1 MDIYFLES
9 SSILNLAT
17 KVVLNAKSTET
28 EKKKK
33 NPDATGF
40 ITLLNLID

>member
-28 EKKKK
+28 EKKK